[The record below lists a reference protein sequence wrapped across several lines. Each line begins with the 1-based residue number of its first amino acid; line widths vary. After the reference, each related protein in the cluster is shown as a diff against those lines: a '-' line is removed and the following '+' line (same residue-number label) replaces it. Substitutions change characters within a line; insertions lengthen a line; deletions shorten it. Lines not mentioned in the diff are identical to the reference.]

1 MTDRPGHPGQLG
13 RPGTG
18 HRGLLFGA
26 LSRADA
32 RTLHAL
38 GQPVRYPARR
48 TFFTEG
54 AEDSAML
61 IIETGRVEISRVSAD
76 GRRAILA
83 QLGPGA
89 VVGEMA
95 ALDGHPRSTDATA
108 AVEVAGRLLD
118 RARLLHFLES
128 RPGTAIAVIGALCAR
143 LRRTDDV
150 VLDRSTPE
158 AGPRL
163 ARCLARLF
171 ADWGKFGAAHEI
183 RMEAGLSQT
192 DLGDMCGLTR
202 ETVNRHLRRWEA
214 EGILRRDGGAFVLL
228 DPAGLSGIAYP
239 AG

>member
-1 MTDRPGHPGQLG
+1 MTDRPGHSGQAG

-18 HRGLLFGA
+18 DRGLLFGA
-26 LSRADA
+26 LSRADSQA
-32 RTLHAL
+32 LHAL

-48 TFFTEG
+48 TFFIEG
-54 AEDSAML
+54 AEDSTML
-61 IIETGRVEISRVSAD
+61 IIQTGRVEISRVSAE

-89 VVGEMA
+89 VVGEMT
-95 ALDGHPRSTDATA
+95 ALDGQPRSTNATA
-108 AVEVAGRLLD
+108 AVEVTGRLLE

-128 RPGTAIAVIGALCAR
+128 RPEAAIEVIGALCAR
-143 LRRTDDV
+143 LRRIDDV
-150 VLDRSTPE
+150 VLDRATPE

-163 ARCLARLF
+163 ARCLERLF
-171 ADWGKFGAAHEI
+171 TDWGKPGAAHEI

-202 ETVNRHLRRWEA
+202 ETVNRHLRRWET
-214 EGILRRDGGAFVLL
+214 EGILRRDGAAFVLV
-228 DPAGLSGIAYP
+228 DPEGLSAIAYP

>member
-1 MTDRPGHPGQLG
+1 MTDRPGSGQAG
-13 RPGTG
+13 QSGTG
-18 HRGLLFGA
+18 QRGLLLGA
-26 LSRADA
+26 LSPADA
-32 RTLHAL
+32 QALHAL

-54 AEDSAML
+54 AADSTML
-61 IIETGRVEISRVSAD
+61 IIETGRVEISHVSAE

-95 ALDGHPRSTDATA
+95 ALDGQPRSTDATA
-108 AVEVAGRLLD
+108 AVAVTGRLLD

-128 RPGTAIAVIGALCAR
+128 RPRAAIAVIEALCTR

-150 VLDRSTPE
+150 ALDRATPE

-163 ARCLARLF
+163 ARCLERLF
-171 ADWGKFGAAHEI
+171 ADWGRPGATNGI

-202 ETVNRHLRRWEA
+202 ETVNRYLRRWEA
-214 EGILRRDGGAFVLL
+214 EGILRRDGAAFVLL
-228 DPAGLSGIAYP
+228 DPAGLSAVAYP